1 MLKFSLFMKVLIIG
15 AKGMLG
21 QELAREFSGN
31 GYEVLTWDKE
41 EIDIT
46 KKDLVL
52 EKIKS
57 ARPEIIIN
65 SAAYNAVDKIEEGE
79 REFADQVNGYAVGNL
94 SLTAE
99 VVGAILVHYSTDYVF
114 EGKEIDGYKEDDEPR
129 PQSIYA
135 ASKRLGEEQLRNKKY
150 YLIRTSRL
158 FGKPATS
165 EGAKK
170 SFVDAML
177 KCAEEKDC
185 LELVDEELSSPT
197 YVFDLARRTR
207 EIIEWKKPFGIYH
220 ATNEGSCTWYGWGK
234 KAFEL
239 SGKNVKLIP
248 VAAERFP
255 RPAKRPKYSVLL
267 NTKLPPM
274 RKWEEAL
281 ADYLKK
287 NKIYESPDYG
297 RRKSNKA

>member
-1 MLKFSLFMKVLIIG
+1 MKVLIIG

-21 QELAREFSGN
+21 QELVQEFSGN
-31 GYEVLTWDKE
+31 SYEVSMWDKE

-65 SAAYNAVDKIEEGE
+65 AAAYNAVDKIEEME
-79 REFADQVNGYAVGNL
+79 KDFADLINGYAVGNL
-94 SLTAE
+94 SEAAGII
-99 VVGAILVHYSTDYVF
+99 GAIFVHYSTDYVF
-114 EGKEIDGYKEDDEPR
+114 DGKEIDGYKEDAMPG

-135 ASKRLGEEQLRNKKY
+135 DSKLLGEQQIKNKKY

-158 FGKPATS
+158 FGKQAQS
-165 EGAKK
+165 VGAKK
-170 SFVDAML
+170 SFVDVML

-197 YVFDLARRTR
+197 YVRDLARRTR

-220 ATNEGSCTWYGWGK
+220 ATNEGSCTWYGWAK
-234 KAFEL
+234 KIFEL
-239 SGKNVKLIP
+239 SGKNVKLVP
-248 VAAERFP
+248 VGANRFP
-255 RPAKRPKYSVLL
+255 RSAKRPKYSVLL
-267 NTKLPPM
+267 NTKLPPL

-281 ADYLKK
+281 EDYLKTK
-287 NKIYESPDYG
+287 
-297 RRKSNKA
+297 

>member
-1 MLKFSLFMKVLIIG
+1 MKVLIIG

-21 QELAREFSGN
+21 QELVQEFSGN
-31 GYEVLTWDKE
+31 SYEVSMWDKE

-65 SAAYNAVDKIEEGE
+65 AAAYNAVDKIEEME
-79 REFADQVNGYAVGNL
+79 KDFADLINGYAVGNL
-94 SLTAE
+94 SEAAGII
-99 VVGAILVHYSTDYVF
+99 GAIFVHYSTDYVF
-114 EGKEIDGYKEDDEPR
+114 DGKEIDGYKEDAMPG

-135 ASKRLGEEQLRNKKY
+135 DSKLLGEQQIKNKKY

-158 FGKPATS
+158 FGKQAQS
-165 EGAKK
+165 VGAKK
-170 SFVDAML
+170 SFVDVML

-197 YVFDLARRTR
+197 YVRDLARRTR

-220 ATNEGSCTWYGWGK
+220 ATNEGSCTWYGWAK
-234 KAFEL
+234 KIFEL
-239 SGKNVKLIP
+239 SGKNIKLVP
-248 VAAERFP
+248 VGANRFP
-255 RPAKRPKYSVLL
+255 RSAKRPKYSVLL
-267 NTKLPPM
+267 NTKLPSL

-281 ADYLKK
+281 EDYLKTK
-287 NKIYESPDYG
+287 
-297 RRKSNKA
+297 

>member
-1 MLKFSLFMKVLIIG
+1 MKVLIIG

-21 QELAREFSGN
+21 QELVQEFSGN
-31 GYEVLTWDKE
+31 SYEVSMWDKE

-65 SAAYNAVDKIEEGE
+65 AAAYNAVDKIEE
-79 REFADQVNGYAVGNL
+79 REKDFADLINGYAVGNL
-94 SLTAE
+94 SEAAGII
-99 VVGAILVHYSTDYVF
+99 GAIFVHYSTDYVF
-114 EGKEIDGYKEDDEPR
+114 DGKEIDGYREDAMPG
-129 PQSIYA
+129 PQSVYA
-135 ASKRLGEEQLRNKKY
+135 DSKLLGEQQIKNKKY

-158 FGKPATS
+158 FGKQAQS
-165 EGAKK
+165 VGAKK
-170 SFVDAML
+170 NFVDAML

-197 YVFDLARRTR
+197 YVRDLARRTR

-220 ATNEGSCTWYGWGK
+220 ATNEGSCTWYGWAK
-234 KAFEL
+234 KIFEL
-239 SGKNVKLIP
+239 SGKNVKLVP
-248 VAAERFP
+248 VGANRFP
-255 RPAKRPKYSVLL
+255 RSAKRPKYSVLL
-267 NTKLPPM
+267 NTKLPPL

-281 ADYLKK
+281 EDYLKTK
-287 NKIYESPDYG
+287 
-297 RRKSNKA
+297 